1 MKLEDIGFY
10 TLCDSRTENLSP
22 VSPMWRCEMILTERC
37 NFKCPYCRGLRSDCL
52 GDMPMEKAYEVLD
65 QWCDQGLRNIR
76 FSGGEPMLYP
86 GLEELVEY
94 CAGNSVQN
102 IALSTN
108 GSFKLHRYIELINC
122 GCNDF
127 SISFDACCAGVC
139 GEMSGGAGKAFDRIT
154 ENIRRLAH
162 RTYVTVGV
170 VLTDDNLG
178 DLAGIV
184 ALAHDLGV
192 ADIRIIPAA
201 QEGNMIKGVEAIP
214 QSTLDAH
221 PILAYRVANILA
233 GKPVRSIDQWD
244 SGWCYIPIDDSVVC
258 GNYHFPCVIYMR
270 EQGDP
275 IGEIGPDMRAER
287 VAWSR
292 DHDPYQ
298 DPICKKNCLDVC
310 VEHNNRCHGNGCHQR
325 IYPLEIK

>member
-37 NFKCPYCRGLRSDCL
+37 NFKCPYCRGLRDDCL
-52 GDMPMEKAYEVLD
+52 GDMPIERAEYVLE
-65 QWCDQGLRNIR
+65 QWCDQGLKNVR
-76 FSGGEPMLYP
+76 FSGGEPMLYQ
-86 GLEELVEY
+86 GLGDLIEY
-94 CAGNSVQN
+94 CAWNSVER

-108 GSFKLHRYIELINC
+108 GSFPLDRYQDLIVR

-127 SISFDACCAGVC
+127 SISFDACCAAAC
-139 GEMSGGAGKAFDRIT
+139 GKMSGGSKKFDRISS
-154 ENIRRLAH
+154 NIRELSKE
-162 RTYVTVGV
+162 TYVTVGV

-184 ALAHDLGV
+184 QLAHELGV

-201 QEGNMIKGVEAIP
+201 QEGNMIEGVGSIP
-214 QSTLDAH
+214 PPVLDAH

-233 GKPVRSIDQWD
+233 EKPVRSINEHDA
-244 SGWCYIPIDDSVVC
+244 GWCYIPIDDSVVC

-270 EQGDP
+270 EMGEP
-275 IGEIGPDMRAER
+275 IGEIGPNRRDER
-287 VAWSR
+287 VEWSKN
-292 DHDPYQ
+292 HDPYT
-298 DPICKKNCLDVC
+298 DPICQKNCLDVC
-310 VEHNNRCHGNGCHQR
+310 VDHNNKCDANCRLHQ
-325 IYPLEIK
+325 LETR